1 MKEVNRE
8 FAIDKL
14 IDNEIDSIRQ
24 LLFYN
29 DASYIADIF
38 REGHKGYANFT
49 NEELEIELYEQLG
62 QKHKII

>member
-1 MKEVNRE
+1 MKEVSRD
-8 FAIDKL
+8 FAIDRL

-24 LLFYN
+24 LLFHN

-38 REGHKGYANFT
+38 REGHKGYNNFT

-62 QKHKII
+62 QKHKIV